1 MLSKMNPKADKLRSF
16 IFTALLYAAA
26 ACFLLSKIA
35 PAGLYKSWDTTRYL
49 VVYCLLSL
57 IYLIWISKLLKRDL
71 ASTIPAG
78 IVAVMVFSLIFSLI
92 KLEGNL
98 MDLALTRKVQRV
110 YFLLFSL
117 VLMYAVLYNVTKS
130 VYSAALTFKNRNS
143 TFPTLSYFTFHYVA
157 LIPYFVYALVKDK
170 NVKHIII
177 AIAVLGACGIGTL
190 VNRNKVLKD
199 NIYRLLRFIWDEKRF
214 IFLIFAFALAVRV
227 LFAVQLT
234 RNLPPGMMGGPDSLS
249 ISEQARYVAETGDIS
264 AGPGS
269 FISQKGSVILFYA
282 LIYKIFG
289 YSPLAA
295 RLFNALLGAFSVL
308 FTYYIARFIFNPTAA
323 KIAAFLTAGYGYMI
337 QYGIY
342 IGSESL
348 GLFTLELFILGI
360 IVASQKRSPRR
371 FNIWPLISG
380 IALALAVMARPEYY
394 YALTVVFLWI
404 FYIFRNKKADI
415 LFFFAGFF
423 IIAAPW
429 MYRNLVVL
437 GEPVMSSLLGSKIK
451 DGYMGGALW
460 HYEITKFAEAGLPVS
475 TIKEII
481 WSVFYHPYVS
491 LSIVLPHILKGIYNF
506 WDYNTFFSPA
516 FVFIEPKS
524 SGYNMILC
532 FYLYSFMI
540 AGFFVSRRKFDF
552 AALLLFLIIL
562 KTITYIFTASPTFW
576 DGANYVP
583 ELKDWYRFTM
593 VPLTH
598 IFMGGGIAY
607 LISKIEWKNEKYSP

>member
-1 MLSKMNPKADKLRSF
+1 MQPEADKLRSF

-35 PAGLYKSWDTTRYL
+35 PGGLYKSWDTTRYL

-57 IYLIWISKLLKRDL
+57 IYLIWISKFLKRNL

-78 IVAVMVFSLIFSLI
+78 IAAVIVFSLIFSLI

-98 MDLALTRKVQRV
+98 LDLAFTRKIQRI

-117 VLMYAVLYNVTKS
+117 ALMYAVFYNVTKN
-130 VYSAALTFKNRNS
+130 VYFAALVFKNRNS
-143 TFPTLSYFTFHYVA
+143 AFPTLSYFTFHYVA
-157 LIPYFVYALVKDK
+157 LIPYFIYALIKDK
-170 NVKHIII
+170 NIKHLIIVM
-177 AIAVLGACGIGTL
+177 AVLGAYGIGTL
-190 VNRNKVLKD
+190 ALRNKALRDKL
-199 NIYRLLRFIWDEKRF
+199 YRLSRFIWDEKRF
-214 IFLIFAFALAVRV
+214 IFLIFVFALAIRV
-227 LFAVQLT
+227 LFAIQLT

-249 ISEQARYVAETGDIS
+249 ISEQAKYVAEAGDIS
-264 AGPGS
+264 AGPTS

-289 YSPLAA
+289 YNPFVA
-295 RLFNALLGAFSVL
+295 RLFNALLGTFSVL

-342 IGSESL
+342 IGTESL

-360 IVASQKRSPRR
+360 IIASQKQGSRR

-380 IALALAVMARPEYY
+380 AALALAVMARPEYY
-394 YALTVVFLWI
+394 YALVVIFLWI
-404 FYIFRNKKADI
+404 FYIFRKKKADI
-415 LFFFAGFF
+415 LFFFIGFF

-429 MYRNLVVL
+429 MYRNLIVL
-437 GEPVMSSLLGSKIK
+437 GEPVMSSLLGSKFK
-451 DGYMGGALW
+451 GDYMGGALW

-475 TIKEII
+475 SIKEII
-481 WSVFYHPYVS
+481 FNVFRHPSIS
-491 LSIVLPHILKGIYNF
+491 LSIISPHILKGMYSF

-516 FVFIEPKS
+516 FVFIEPKN

-540 AGFFVSRRKFDF
+540 AGFFVSRRRLDF

-562 KTITYIFTASPTFW
+562 KTVTYIFTMSPTFW
-576 DGANYVP
+576 DGVNYVS

-593 VPLTH
+593 IPLTH

-607 LISKIEWKNEKYSP
+607 LISKIRWKNEKYSA

>member
-1 MLSKMNPKADKLRSF
+1 MNPEADKLKSF
-16 IFTALLYAAA
+16 IFTALFYAAA

-35 PAGLYKSWDTTRYL
+35 PGGLYRSWDTTRYL
-49 VVYCLLSL
+49 VAYCLLSL
-57 IYLIWISKLLKRDL
+57 IYLIWMSKFLKKDL
-71 ASTIPAG
+71 ASFLPGG
-78 IVAVMVFSLIFSLI
+78 IAAVIVFSLIFSLI

-98 MDLALTRKVQRV
+98 LDLALTRKIQRI

-117 VLMYAVLYNVTKS
+117 ALIYAVFYNVTKN
-130 VYSAALTFKNRNS
+130 VYSAALAFKNRNS
-143 TFPTLSYFTFHYVA
+143 VFPTLSYFTFHYVA
-157 LIPYFVYALVKDK
+157 LIPYFIYALIKDK
-170 NVKHIII
+170 NVKHLIIVM
-177 AIAVLGACGIGTL
+177 AVLGACGIGTL
-190 VNRNKVLKD
+190 ALRNKALKD
-199 NIYRLLRFIWDEKRF
+199 NLYRLLRFIWDEKRF

-227 LFAVQLT
+227 LFAIQLT

-249 ISEQARYVAETGDIS
+249 ISEQAKYVAETGDIS
-264 AGPGS
+264 SGPTS

-289 YSPLAA
+289 YNPFVA
-295 RLFNALLGAFSVL
+295 RLFNALLGTFSVL

-342 IGSESL
+342 IGTESL

-360 IVASQKRSPRR
+360 VIASQKQGSRR

-380 IALALAVMARPEYY
+380 AALALAVMARPEYY
-394 YALTVVFLWI
+394 YALVVIFLWI
-404 FYIFRNKKADI
+404 FYIFRKKKVDV
-415 LFFFAGFF
+415 LFFFIGFF

-429 MYRNLVVL
+429 MYRNLIVL
-437 GEPVMSSLLGSKIK
+437 GEPVMSSLLGSKFK
-451 DGYMGGALW
+451 GDYMGGALW
-460 HYEITKFAEAGLPVS
+460 HYEITKFAEAGLPIS
-475 TIKEII
+475 SIKEII
-481 WSVFYHPYVS
+481 FNVFRHP
-491 LSIVLPHILKGIYNF
+491 SISFSIISPHILKGIYSF

-516 FVFIEPKS
+516 FVFIEPKIS
-524 SGYNMILC
+524 NYNMVLC

-540 AGFFVSRRKFDF
+540 AGFFVSRRKFDL

-562 KTITYIFTASPTFW
+562 KTVTYVFTTSPTFW
-576 DGANYVP
+576 DGVDYVL

-607 LISKIEWKNEKYSP
+607 LISKIEWKNEKYSA